1 MNYVCID
8 GGGTK
13 VQAARVKINSSNSI
27 DIIEPIIERKYLDH
41 KSYNPNFIPI
51 SIDDQKRN
59 HPILDIES
67 HQGMVIIKTILG
79 PNLSTNLP
87 ICGSKKAATKVAII

>member
-27 DIIEPIIERKYLDH
+27 DIIEPIIERKYLEH

-59 HPILDIES
+59 HPILDIELVS
-67 HQGMVIIKTILG
+67 FFLKEISELILEK
-79 PNLSTNLP
+79 
-87 ICGSKKAATKVAII
+87 CQRKY

>member
-8 GGGTK
+8 WGGTK

-51 SIDDQKRN
+51 SFSFFEI
-59 HPILDIES
+59 
-67 HQGMVIIKTILG
+67 
-79 PNLSTNLP
+79 
-87 ICGSKKAATKVAII
+87 

>member
-13 VQAARVKINSSNSI
+13 VQAARVKINSSNLI
-27 DIIEPIIERKYLDH
+27 DIIEPIIERKYLEH

-67 HQGMVIIKTILG
+67 HQGMVIIKTIVQTIKDL
-79 PNLSTNLP
+79 
-87 ICGSKKAATKVAII
+87 KK

>member
-27 DIIEPIIERKYLDH
+27 DIIEPIIERKYLEH

-59 HPILDIES
+59 HLIGYFSARARQIILDS
-67 HQGMVIIKTILG
+67 PYDV
-79 PNLSTNLP
+79 
-87 ICGSKKAATKVAII
+87 AAHGRKCH